1 MRASNW
7 AYSGG
12 SGSSAASPGGGTVWA
27 ANSAVAS
34 SALGNGL
41 RYVPLRD
48 AQSDYIEFQF
58 VATSTGTVSL
68 SALYAMSAASGNSVR
83 LRLDTLVVSEGGNPS
98 AAVTTGTAFTITPG
112 NDTLL
117 HAVDSGDSGDLSI
130 DVVAGDIVYGKLYRL
145 GTDGADTHTGDMRV
159 IELRVS

>member
-1 MRASNW
+1 
-7 AYSGG
+7 
-12 SGSSAASPGGGTVWA
+12 VWT

-34 SALGNGL
+34 SAFGNGL
-41 RYVPLRD
+41 RYVPMRD

-58 VATSTGTVSL
+58 VAPSTGNVALTV
-68 SALYAMSAASGNSVR
+68 LYAMSAASGNNVR
-83 LRLDTLVVSEGGNPS
+83 LRFDWLVLSSGGNPS

-112 NDTLL
+112 NDTLV
-117 HAVDSGDSGDLSI
+117 HSVTSSDSSDLS
-130 DVVAGDIVYGKLYRL
+130 VAVTAGDTVYGKLYRL